1 MKATAQNICAG
12 LLWCGAIGLCVTG
25 HGAFLGLWATAFLVG
40 ASLSSPNIPVSSA
53 GANTET

>member
-40 ASLSSPNIPVSSA
+40 ASLSSPNTKV
-53 GANTET
+53 